1 MQVIN
6 SKMPKPKL
14 EDRAYQNNSEFWTEK
29 GDNLTVMGDYLGRLP
44 SVDLIDVRRGEV
56 ILDAGCGAGFI
67 SRRLAKKEAW
77 VHGCDRNKKMLTQAK
92 AEEDPCYSRIEY
104 TKADIT
110 KLPYNNSAFDKVA
123 CIAVLIHDSPK
134 ECGQFFDEAKR
145 VLKPNGKLF
154 VSIMHPYLYQPQAP
168 TRNSRASWAQYTPVD
183 NLPMTESQR
192 FREDYRDSHGH
203 IFSSVVWYHPEEAIV
218 NLLNKSGLT
227 PTHSQSKYVTKEVLA
242 ACNQTGDVG
251 FPAFWQIVAEKK

>member
-1 MQVIN
+1 MKIE
-6 SKMPKPKL
+6 KL
-14 EDRAYQNNSEFWTEK
+14 EDQEYQRNSEFWTLK
-29 GDNLTVMGDYLGRLP
+29 GDKLTVMGDYLGRLP
-44 SVDLIDVRRGEV
+44 SVDLIDAKHGEE

-67 SRRLAKKEAW
+67 SRRLARKGAW
-77 VHGCDRNKKMLTQAK
+77 VYGCDRNEKMLAQAE
-92 AEEDPCYSRIEY
+92 AEERPHSLNINY
-104 TKADIT
+104 KLADIT
-110 KLPYNNSAFDKVA
+110 KLPYIDSVFDKVA

-168 TRNSRASWAQYTPVD
+168 TRNNRASWAQYTPLD

-192 FREDYRDSHGH
+192 FKEDYQDSWGQM
-203 IFSSVVWYHPEEAIV
+203 FSSVVWYHPEEVIF
-218 NLLNKSGLT
+218 NLLNKSGLK
-227 PTHSQSKYVTKEVLA
+227 PTHSQSKYVTQEVLRD
-242 ACNQTGDVG
+242 CNQTGDVG